1 MTYSIFLKYLRSV
14 EEFKKNPHVKIPPKS
29 PCANFKS
36 LDIFKNQIL
45 FRKEF
50 FRHFRPIRPFGPA
63 AARFLFFSTDH
74 FSPFPTGPRPL
85 GRPSP
90 PSRPN
95 RSSSSSCTGAK
106 RVRRHQP
113 TSRRP
118 KVDPDDLHQ
127 KENNGLINPPI
138 SGIISPLQSPVT
150 GAFNPGPLKLLQCR
164 PLKVLGLPHLTSAL

>member
-74 FSPFPTGPRPL
+74 FPPFPLGLGHSADLAHPHGPTGRL
-85 GRPSP
+85 LP
-90 PSRPN
+90 PAPEPNAYDATSRP
-95 RSSSSSCTGAK
+95 RAAPRLTPMTSTRRKIMASSIP
-106 RVRRHQP
+106 Q
-113 TSRRP
+113 
-118 KVDPDDLHQ
+118 
-127 KENNGLINPPI
+127 
-138 SGIISPLQSPVT
+138 
-150 GAFNPGPLKLLQCR
+150 
-164 PLKVLGLPHLTSAL
+164 

>member
-1 MTYSIFLKYLRSV
+1 MSKFLLNLLVQISKALIYSKIKFYSEKNFSV
-14 EEFKKNPHVKIPPKS
+14 T
-29 PCANFKS
+29 
-36 LDIFKNQIL
+36 
-45 FRKEF
+45 
-50 FRHFRPIRPFGPA
+50 FGPA

-74 FSPFPTGPRPL
+74 FSPFPTGPQPL

-106 RVRRHQP
+106 RVRRRQP

-164 PLKVLGLPHLTSAL
+164 PLKVLGLPHLSSAL